1 MIPDEISVQVTLD
14 HDDLEEL
21 RKNFEIDNKEDAC
34 NVIRE
39 CISFYVES
47 HKESVSSLSGFVTTL
62 CEFRDKDRCS
72 EYCDGWDTS
81 RECYVSYN
89 K

>member
-1 MIPDEISVQVTLD
+1 MMPDEISVQVTLD
-14 HDDLEEL
+14 HDNLEEL

-34 NVIRE
+34 NAIRE
-39 CISFYVES
+39 CISFYISS
-47 HKESVSSLSGFVTTL
+47 HAKPAVSL
-62 CEFRDKDRCS
+62 CLFRDKDKCS

-81 RECYVSYN
+81 RECYVPYN